1 MDESAPTSSHRQ
13 MKFYKILFA
22 LLILVALGGVGL
34 TDFSPAR
41 SHLYWLSL
49 VPVFA
54 GACLLLEW
62 MGLRGKGLKWTHVL
76 RVQLLLWLSLAVG
89 VLLVYMLL
97 HSGRL
102 NNENTGLIILLMLA
116 MTTFAAG
123 VQLGPLVMLLGCF
136 LGLSL
141 VLAAYVKSY
150 VWMIMI
156 GVAVGMAVLFYVFRR
171 RSAA

>member
-1 MDESAPTSSHRQ
+1 MDEPIPRSSHRQ

-22 LLILVALGGVGL
+22 LLILLALGGVGL

-102 NNENTGLIILLMLA
+102 NNESTGLIILLMLA

-136 LGLSL
+136 LALEL
-141 VLAAYVKSY
+141 VLTAYVKSY
-150 VWMIMI
+150 VWLIMI
-156 GVAVGMAVLFYVFRR
+156 GVAVMIAVLFYVFGRR
-171 RSAA
+171 GAA

>member
-1 MDESAPTSSHRQ
+1 MDASVPKSSHRQ

-22 LLILVALGGVGL
+22 LLILLALGGVGL
-34 TDFSPAR
+34 TDVSPAR

-62 MGLRGKGLKWTHVL
+62 LGFRGKGLKWAHVL

-89 VLLVYMLL
+89 VLLIYLL
-97 HSGRL
+97 QHSGRL
-102 NNENTGLIILLMLA
+102 NSENTGLVILLMLA

-136 LGLSL
+136 LALAL
-141 VLAAYVKSY
+141 VLTAYLKSY
-150 VWMIMI
+150 VWLIMI
-156 GVAVGMAVLFYVFRR
+156 GVAVVMAVLFYVFRR

>member
-1 MDESAPTSSHRQ
+1 

-22 LLILVALGGVGL
+22 ILILLALGGVWF
-34 TDFSPAR
+34 TEVSPAR

-49 VPVFA
+49 VPVVA
-54 GACLLLEW
+54 CACLLLEW
-62 MGLRGKGLKWTHVL
+62 LGFRGKGPKLANVL
-76 RVQLLLWLSLAVG
+76 RVQLLLWLSLVVG
-89 VLLVYMLL
+89 VLLIYMLL

-102 NNENTGLIILLMLA
+102 NSENTGLIILLMLA

-141 VLAAYVKSY
+141 VLAAYIKSY
-150 VWMIMI
+150 VWLIMI
-156 GVAVGMAVLFYVFRR
+156 GVAVGMAVLFYVLRR

>member
-1 MDESAPTSSHRQ
+1 MDNKLVDENAPRKL
-13 MKFYKILFA
+13 KFYKLFFSF
-22 LLILVALGGVGL
+22 LILLALGGVGY
-34 TDFSPAR
+34 TDIDPAS
-41 SHLYWLSL
+41 SHLYWLSM

-62 MGLRGKGLKWTHVL
+62 LQEHNRGRQWSEVLKA
-76 RVQLLLWLSLAVG
+76 QLMLWVSLLVG

-102 NNENTGLIILLMLA
+102 DYENAGLIVLLLLA

-123 VQLGPLVMLLGCF
+123 LQLGPLVMLLGVF

-141 VLAAYVKSY
+141 VLVAYIGSY
-150 VWMIMI
+150 VWLIML
-156 GVAVGMAVLFYVFRR
+156 VAVVFMALFYYLYTRR
-171 RSAA
+171 NA